1 MFRIPGEPG
10 DADQATSGLTILE
23 RLNRQAK
30 RDPHSLSQLSLYQ
43 QPLSQQP
50 LSQQPLSKQ
59 TGRQQIPSEPESLTA
74 LRNPPTPSRDQPSL
88 KDNEAELT
96 Q

>member
-1 MFRIPGEPG
+1 VSPG
-10 DADQATSGLTILE
+10 DADQATSGVTILE

-43 QPLSQQP
+43 QPLSE
-50 LSQQPLSKQ
+50 LSVCLASLNQQPLSKL
-59 TGRQQIPSEPESLTA
+59 TGRQQMPSRPEGLAA

-88 KDNEAELT
+88 KDNEAEFT